1 MYDFSVD
8 YIITDSSN
16 IINIHKYLMKKTQ
29 YKIILVLIKKMSI
42 GLLIRIVSVSN
53 HRRCL
58 SLSNQ
63 KCKTQPSVINLHLN
77 EFSQKLRYYSFA
89 INLGICVGIL
99 NTLNDLPYRVCVPN
113 ETEDLNL
120 SIFNMITG
128 INA

>member
-16 IINIHKYLMKKTQ
+16 IINIHEYLMKKTQ

-99 NTLNDLPYRVCVPN
+99 NTLNDLPNRVCVPN

>member
-1 MYDFSVD
+1 
-8 YIITDSSN
+8 
-16 IINIHKYLMKKTQ
+16 MKKTQ

-53 HRRCL
+53 HTRYL

-99 NTLNDLPYRVCVPN
+99 NTLNDLPNRVCVSN